1 MVYSTY
7 LGGSGFDEG
16 AVIKV
21 DDTGAAYVGGSTNSI
36 DFPSINP
43 ARPRGGRNDGF
54 ITKLSPSGAQIVY
67 STYLGGTDNE
77 SVADLAIDAQKNVYV
92 IGDTAPALGVPAN
105 DFPLVNPIQATHG
118 GGFRDGFMSII
129 HTSGSPL
136 LFSTY
141 FGGDGDDVFQ
151 SVNIDPSGQDILL
164 AYFTDSS
171 NFLPSS
177 SSAAP
182 PSYLATDPQ
191 PAAGVMRV
199 VRDDV
204 FLVQIEKNG
213 RLTFVEPSVDKR
225 VMGIILGSLLIVS
238 NRTASF
244 GQPSPPPA
252 GASQAGGGFDVRMEV
267 LDQNLNITKSTLF
280 GGSGEETF
288 NNLAT
293 DSRGAVYV
301 VGRTRSTNLP
311 VINPIQANLSAV
323 NTFDGFLAVFQPKT
337 LQPLFATYLGGTLA
351 EGLSGVTVDA
361 QGNIYVVGDT
371 SGNFP
376 TTTPGAFQSQLSG
389 RSDAFIIKISP
400 VAIPL
405 GSTPVDFDG
414 DGRSDIGLYRSGT
427 WFILRSSDNGI
438 TGVNFGGVAG
448 DIPVP
453 ADYDG
458 DGKTDIALYRNGT
471 WFILRSSDNGITG
484 VTFGGLAG
492 DILVPADYD
501 GDGKADIALYR
512 NGTWFILRSSDN
524 GITGV
529 TFGGLAGDIL
539 VPADYDG
546 DGKAD
551 IALYR
556 NGTWFILRSSDN
568 GITGVTFGGL
578 AGDILVYCPIISLTY
593 I

>member
-1 MVYSTY
+1 MIDPQVIYATYLGGSSTSTVTNEGARGVAVDAQGSVYVVGVTQSTNFPTKNPAQAVLKGFTNAFITKLDATGQLVYSTY
-7 LGGSGFDEG
+7 LGGSGFDGG

-21 DDTGAAYVGGSTNSI
+21 DDTGAAYVGGSTSSI

-67 STYLGGTDNE
+67 STYLGGTDND

-92 IGDTAPALGVPAN
+92 VGNIAPALGVPAN

-118 GGFRDGFMSII
+118 GGFTDGFVSII

-151 SVNIDPSGQDILL
+151 SVNVDPSGQDILL

-182 PSYLATDPQ
+182 QSYAATEPQ
-191 PAAGVMRV
+191 PGAGVMRA
-199 VRDDV
+199 VRNDL
-204 FLVQIEKNG
+204 FLVVVEKNG

-225 VMGIILGSLLIVS
+225 VMGIILGYLLIVS

-252 GASQAGGGFDVRMEV
+252 GASQPGGGLDVRMDV
-267 LDQNLNITKSTLF
+267 LDQNLNITKSTFF

-288 NNLAT
+288 SNLAT

-323 NTFDGFLAVFQPKT
+323 NTYDGFLAVFAPKT
-337 LQPLFATYLGGTLA
+337 LQPLFATYLGGT
-351 EGLSGVTVDA
+351 GLEESLNGVTVDP
-361 QGNIYVVGDT
+361 QGNIYVVGET
-371 SGNFP
+371 FGNFP
-376 TTTPGAFQSQLSG
+376 TTTPGAFQSKLSG

-400 VAIPL
+400 VTIPL

-414 DGRSDIGLYRSGT
+414 EGKSDIATVPQRHVVYIEVGRQ
-427 WFILRSSDNGI
+427 RDNG
-438 TGVNFGGVAG
+438 G
-448 DIPVP
+448 
-453 ADYDG
+453 
-458 DGKTDIALYRNGT
+458 R
-471 WFILRSSDNGITG
+471 
-484 VTFGGLAG
+484 
-492 DILVPADYD
+492 
-501 GDGKADIALYR
+501 
-512 NGTWFILRSSDN
+512 
-524 GITGV
+524 
-529 TFGGLAGDIL
+529 
-539 VPADYDG
+539 
-546 DGKAD
+546 
-551 IALYR
+551 
-556 NGTWFILRSSDN
+556 
-568 GITGVTFGGL
+568 
-578 AGDILVYCPIISLTY
+578 ISAE
-593 I
+593 